1 MSELVV
7 GILGFA
13 CIVALVI
20 TLFKSKTMPSMAFII
35 FPSILALILV
45 AGGYYSIDQ
54 IGDLI
59 KGGFKST
66 GPTAALFVFSVLF
79 FGIMTDAGMFD
90 VIINKLMKHVGD
102 NVIGVTV
109 MTALI
114 ALIGHLDGGGASTF
128 LIVVPAMLPVYK
140 KMHMRQTTLLRVAV
154 LAMGVLN
161 LMPWAG
167 PTMRA
172 ASVLGMEAGQLWGR
186 LIPIQ
191 IFGIILCL
199 AHAVFAGIQEKKRGA
214 GLNGKLA
221 QQSSAEEAAEEAQH
235 QADENEYA
243 RPKLFAFNI
252 CLTIAVIAML
262 VWDQF
267 PSYFPFMLGVA
278 AALLVNYTPIKMQK
292 KMINR
297 HAGPALMMCSTLMG
311 AAVLMGVLVYGFN
324 ADGAAVIAKPGV
336 EMMKTS
342 VVSNMAGIISMIL
355 PAALGQ
361 HLPLVIGILSVP
373 LALCF
378 DTDSYF
384 YGMLP
389 VMIAIGASFGVEA
402 FPIAV
407 AMVVCRNCAT
417 FISPMVPAT
426 LLGIG
431 LADVDIKDHIK
442 ASFGYVWI
450 FSILCML
457 FAVMLGTGLRVG
469 EVTGLRWCDID
480 LEDGI
485 IDVNH
490 TLVYYDHRTSEGK
503 KGCYFNVNTP
513 KTEAGNRQVPML
525 DFVKEAFVMEKER
538 QELLGVHCEATI
550 DGYTDFI
557 FLNRFGQPQH
567 QSTLNKAIRRIIRDC
582 NDEQFLKTENPEVL
596 LPHFSCHSLRHTFTT
611 RMCEAGVNIKVIQD
625 TLGHK
630 DITTT
635 LNIYTDVTKELKRTE
650 FDGLDKYFNN
660 SIA

>member
-1 MSELVV
+1 MSEVLV
-7 GILGFA
+7 GILGFL
-13 CIVALVI
+13 CIVAIVV

-35 FPSILALILV
+35 FPSILALILI
-45 AGGYYSIDQ
+45 AGGYYSIDEV
-54 IGDLI
+54 GKLI
-59 KGGFKST
+59 KGGFGST
-66 GPTAALFVFSVLF
+66 GSTAALFVFSVLF

-90 VIINKLMKHVGD
+90 VIINKLMKFVGD

-109 MTALI
+109 MTAII

-140 KMHMRQTTLLRVAV
+140 KMHMRPSTLLRVAV

-172 ASVLGMEAGQLWGR
+172 ASVLGIEAGQLWGK
-186 LIPIQ
+186 LIPVQ
-191 IFGIILCL
+191 VFGIVLCL
-199 AHAVFAGIQEKKRGA
+199 AHSVLAGVQEKKRGA
-214 GLNGKLA
+214 GLHGKLA
-221 QQSSAEEAAEEAQH
+221 EAAGTVDAAEEAQH
-235 QADENEYA
+235 QKDENEYA
-243 RPKLFAFNI
+243 RPKLFVFNI

-262 VWDQF
+262 VWDKF

-278 AALLVNYTPIKMQK
+278 AALLVNYTPIKLQK

-311 AAVLMGVLVYGFN
+311 AAVLMGILVYGFN
-324 ADGAAVIAKPGV
+324 ANGAAAIAKPGV
-336 EMMKTS
+336 EMAKTS
-342 VVSNMAGIISMIL
+342 VVTNMAQIISMVM

-402 FPIAV
+402 YPIAV

-442 ASFGYVWI
+442 CSFGYVWG
-450 FSILCML
+450 FSIICMI
-457 FAVMLGTGLRVG
+457 FAA
-469 EVTGLRWCDID
+469 
-480 LEDGI
+480 I
-485 IDVNH
+485 I
-490 TLVYYDHRTSEGK
+490 G
-503 KGCYFNVNTP
+503 
-513 KTEAGNRQVPML
+513 
-525 DFVKEAFVMEKER
+525 
-538 QELLGVHCEATI
+538 
-550 DGYTDFI
+550 
-557 FLNRFGQPQH
+557 
-567 QSTLNKAIRRIIRDC
+567 
-582 NDEQFLKTENPEVL
+582 L
-596 LPHFSCHSLRHTFTT
+596 LPF
-611 RMCEAGVNIKVIQD
+611 
-625 TLGHK
+625 
-630 DITTT
+630 
-635 LNIYTDVTKELKRTE
+635 
-650 FDGLDKYFNN
+650 
-660 SIA
+660 